1 MIDRREAIE
10 KSKTMK
16 RTIFYLFCIGGLTV
30 SSAVAQKRTVSHETG
45 TFVGESSAERPE
57 RRVSVSPDGVTVT
70 YEFKH
75 AVVLSDPDV
84 AEHYLWRISG
94 FGHGVVP
101 GEPDVPVRWD
111 SFALPEGCASFTVS
125 VLESACVDVPL
136 RLSPARAPQPE
147 GERVPGGCSRH
158 RSLRRV
164 VSSRGRGDRR
174 SPGVPGTLRGGSGYL
189 SGAIRLEERR
199 CAGLCQDRLSGDFRR
214 GRPTVRSGG
223 ENSSRRLFLGQYD
236 AQRECRG
243 GRI

>member
-16 RTIFYLFCIGGLTV
+16 RTIFYLFCIWGLTV

-84 AEHYLWRISG
+84 ADYYLWRISG
-94 FGHGVVP
+94 FGHSVVP

-111 SFALPEGCASFTVS
+111 SFALPEGCASLDRKS
-125 VLESACVDVPL
+125 VV
-136 RLSPARAPQPE
+136 
-147 GERVPGGCSRH
+147 
-158 RSLRRV
+158 
-164 VSSRGRGDRR
+164 
-174 SPGVPGTLRGGSGYL
+174 
-189 SGAIRLEERR
+189 
-199 CAGLCQDRLSGDFRR
+199 
-214 GRPTVRSGG
+214 
-223 ENSSRRLFLGQYD
+223 
-236 AQRECRG
+236 
-243 GRI
+243 

>member
-16 RTIFYLFCIGGLTV
+16 RTIFYLFCIWGLTV

-84 AEHYLWRISG
+84 ADHYLWRISG
-94 FGHGVVP
+94 FGHSVVP

-136 RLSPARAPQPE
+136 RLSPAVLRSPRGKSP
-147 GERVPGGCSRH
+147 RRLFPTSLPTKGGFLA
-158 RSLRRV
+158 RSWRQAK
-164 VSSRGRGDRR
+164 SGCTGDR
-174 SPGVPGTLRGGSGYL
+174 SRGGSGCL

-199 CAGLCQDRLSGDFRR
+199 CAGLFQDRLSGDFRR
-214 GRPTVRSGG
+214 GQPTVRSGG
-223 ENSSRRLFLGQYD
+223 ENS
-236 AQRECRG
+236 A
-243 GRI
+243 

>member
-16 RTIFYLFCIGGLTV
+16 RTIFYLFCIWGLTV

-84 AEHYLWRISG
+84 ADYYLWRISG
-94 FGHGVVP
+94 FGHSVVP

-147 GERVPGGCSRH
+147 GKESPAVVPDIAPTKGGFLA
-158 RSLRRV
+158 RSWRQAKSGCTGDVPWRKW
-164 VSSRGRGDRR
+164 VSIRCDTTGRTALCGPVPR
-174 SPGVPGTLRGGSGYL
+174 SSIG
-189 SGAIRLEERR
+189 
-199 CAGLCQDRLSGDFRR
+199 
-214 GRPTVRSGG
+214 
-223 ENSSRRLFLGQYD
+223 
-236 AQRECRG
+236 
-243 GRI
+243 

>member
-16 RTIFYLFCIGGLTV
+16 RTIFYLFCIWGLTV

-84 AEHYLWRISG
+84 ADHYLWRISG

-101 GEPDVPVRWD
+101 HPRSTICLSWATTTMCRRKIWHGLSSIR
-111 SFALPEGCASFTVS
+111 TV
-125 VLESACVDVPL
+125 ESA
-136 RLSPARAPQPE
+136 
-147 GERVPGGCSRH
+147 
-158 RSLRRV
+158 
-164 VSSRGRGDRR
+164 
-174 SPGVPGTLRGGSGYL
+174 
-189 SGAIRLEERR
+189 AI
-199 CAGLCQDRLSGDFRR
+199 
-214 GRPTVRSGG
+214 
-223 ENSSRRLFLGQYD
+223 NM
-236 AQRECRG
+236 
-243 GRI
+243 